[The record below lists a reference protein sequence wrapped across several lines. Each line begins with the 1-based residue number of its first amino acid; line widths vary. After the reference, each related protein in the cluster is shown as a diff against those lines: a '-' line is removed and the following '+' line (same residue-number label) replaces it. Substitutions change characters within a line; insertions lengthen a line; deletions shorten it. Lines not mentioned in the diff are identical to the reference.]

1 MKSKKTFHSKPKSNS
16 SKKETSNFEKF
27 YKNSDKKELKEFS
40 SKQLERLPL
49 RKRNEGTLESK
60 IEVTKARDLKVNKD
74 SKRKVNAPNNYANT
88 SSEDFRLNKY
98 IAHCGLCSRR
108 EAATWVKAG
117 KIQVNGQVMDNPSYI
132 VQKTDKILYDGKS
145 IRPEIHKVYI
155 LMNKP
160 KNVVTTLSDEKDRR
174 TVLDLLG
181 DRVAER
187 VYPVGRLDRNSTGLL
202 LLTNDG
208 DLAQKLAHPS
218 HQIKKIYHVGL
229 NKNLTKN
236 DFDKIMQGL
245 KLEDGFTK
253 VDSMDYVDDKKDEV
267 GIEIHSGKNRIIR
280 RIFEQLD
287 YEVKKLDRV
296 YYGGLTKKNLPR
308 GKFRFL
314 LQQEVI
320 MLKHFI

>member
-145 IRPEIHKVYI
+145 I
-155 LMNKP
+155 
-160 KNVVTTLSDEKDRR
+160 KDRG
-174 TVLDLLG
+174 TVLDFLG

-245 KLEDGFTK
+245 KLEDGFAK

>member
-1 MKSKKTFHSKPKSNS
+1 MKSKKISHSKAKPKAGPKTS
-16 SKKETSNFEKF
+16 SNFEKF
-27 YKNSDKKELKEFS
+27 YKNSDKKEAFS
-40 SKQLERLPL
+40 PNLERNPVK
-49 RKRNEGTLESK
+49 KRVLKNSDTTIESASVK
-60 IEVTKARDLKVNKD
+60 GVKPSKEL
-74 SKRKVNAPNNYANT
+74 KRKLPSVNNYTNT

-108 EAATWVKAG
+108 EAAAWVKAG
-117 KIQVNGQVMDNPSYI
+117 KIQVNGKLMDNPSYI
-132 VQKTDKILYDGKS
+132 VQKTDKIVYEGKA
-145 IRPEIHKVYI
+145 IKPEVHKVYV

-160 KNVVTTLSDEKDRR
+160 KNVVTTLSDEKERR

-208 DLAQKLAHPS
+208 DLAQKLSHPS

-236 DFDKIMQGL
+236 DFEKITLGI
-245 KLEDGFTK
+245 KLEDGFIK
-253 VDSMDYVDDKKDEV
+253 VDSMDYVEGKKDEV

-314 LQQEVI
+314 LAQEVI
-320 MLKHFI
+320 MLKHFT